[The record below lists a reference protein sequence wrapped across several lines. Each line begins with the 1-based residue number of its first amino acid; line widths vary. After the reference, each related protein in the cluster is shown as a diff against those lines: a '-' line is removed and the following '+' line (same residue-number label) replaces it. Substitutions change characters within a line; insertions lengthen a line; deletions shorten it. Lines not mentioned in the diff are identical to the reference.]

1 MSPPAPRPKPR
12 LTDFVGAFAGPAS
25 TEYRGG
31 VVKII
36 AAFVYRDG
44 VLIEWLVDPVPD
56 LHWIPDEEGDPER
69 TAFLD
74 KFRDQPEMVE
84 RLRRSR
90 RLSTFWEGATL
101 RDDVGTQYEWA
112 GADSESADGK
122 AYKGHETF
130 SPTVPSS
137 ARSLTIDVQGLVM
150 TVALGGGTNS

>member
-1 MSPPAPRPKPR
+1 MSGPAPRPKPR
-12 LTDFVGAFAGPAS
+12 LTDFVGAFVGPVP

-36 AAFVYRDG
+36 AAFAYSDG

-56 LHWIPDEEGDPER
+56 LTWMSDEVPNPDR

-74 KFRDQPEMVE
+74 RFRDQPEMVD

-90 RLSTFWEGATL
+90 RLSTFWESATL
-101 RDDVGTQYEWA
+101 RDDVGTRYEWA
-112 GADSESADGK
+112 GGDSESADGK

-130 SPTVPSS
+130 SPSVPSS
-137 ARSLTIDVQGLVM
+137 AHSLTIDVHGLAM
-150 TVALGGGTNS
+150 TIALEGGSNF